1 MMIRLFFLLPV
12 LLCHAFLYSQN
23 IEVIYKVN
31 FQPKTDAKTIRTE
44 YMKLQISGNTSEF
57 SPVTVQS
64 DSIKRLD
71 EDTYL
76 NFSVLAN
83 KSNLKYYG
91 KFSDLQYFF
100 QEKIPDNWILSKQK
114 KSKWNG
120 YTTYEAKIKLDGREW
135 TALYAPEIPVNSGP
149 YKFSGLPGL
158 ILKVSSDDGEYHFEM
173 FQLRKVEEANQL
185 QKNFSNYQ
193 QISKSKLHQY
203 INDFIKDPA
212 ARSILLVNSFGDSYD
227 YVFKGKSTEDYKNT
241 NQFMRDI
248 INKFNNPIDR
258 KTFILVF

>member
-1 MMIRLFFLLPV
+1 MIRLLFIFLV
-12 LLCHAFLYSQN
+12 FLCNASLYSQN
-23 IEVIYKVN
+23 VEVIYKVN
-31 FQPKTDAKTIRTE
+31 FQPKQHDKNFRTE
-44 YMKLQISGNTSEF
+44 YMKLQISGKISEF
-57 SPVTVQS
+57 SPVTVHS
-64 DSIKRLD
+64 DSLKKID
-71 EDTYL
+71 DDTYL
-76 NFSVLAN
+76 NFNVLI
-83 KSNLKYYG
+83 SNSTLKYYSR
-91 KFSDLQYFF
+91 FSDLQYFF

-185 QKNFSNYQ
+185 QNNFSNYQ

-241 NQFMRDI
+241 NQFMKDI
-248 INKFNNPIDR
+248 INKFNNPVDR
-258 KTFILVF
+258 KTFILVY